1 MKKNQ
6 AYLHSFDDKIEALLA
21 KMTLKEKIGQLNQG
35 SSPNNEQKARA
46 QEEMIRRGEL
56 GSLILANSSTAGNCE
71 QPEVDVEHYDRL
83 QHIAVEESRLG
94 IPMIFGRDVIHG
106 HHTVFPIPL
115 AGACSFNPEL
125 VTKCYRAIADEAT
138 AEGIHWTF
146 SPMIDLSRD
155 PRWGRII
162 ESPGE
167 DPYVGARF
175 AEAAIRGFQGDDLSD
190 PRSMAACAKHFLGYG
205 FSEGGR
211 DYNPTDISG
220 YTIHNCVL
228 PAFRA
233 AVDAG
238 CATVMGSFND
248 VNGQPVASS
257 HTYLTELLR
266 DEMGFEGFVVSDWGS
281 IRQMV
286 REGVARDLKDC
297 AAKALPAGMEMD
309 MDCTCYAAH
318 LENLVNEGI
327 VKKEDIDT
335 AVRRVLRVKF
345 ACGLFDRPFS
355 TRRPIDKAA
364 HRKLAREIA
373 GESMLLL
380 KNHDGLLPLAKDSKV
395 ILAGAYTEERRAL
408 NGSWSSD
415 GHVPDVTTM
424 AEAMREVLGAN
435 GGEMKLVEN
444 SIIYDNAPEAFKKNQ
459 GTIVLALGEGNLVT
473 GEAMSLS
480 RIEITEN
487 QVRLA
492 AEAHAS
498 GKKVVG
504 VIFGGRPLALEAIEP
519 YLDAILYAWHCGTE
533 TAHAACDILFGD
545 VNPSGKSSVTFLRTT
560 GHVPLYYNDLLP
572 AKAIHA
578 YYGDGHGY
586 LDVPG
591 RPMYPFGYGLSYT
604 KFDISAVEV
613 RRGEVSVADLRA
625 GESFELA
632 VKVKN
637 VGDRA
642 GKETVQLYIHDV
654 LASFVRP
661 KKELKG
667 FQKIE
672 LAPGEEQEVVFQL
685 GYEQVG
691 FYNERGN
698 YLCEPGDIEVMI
710 GDDCMTTNMGKVKI
724 L

>member
-35 SSPNNEQKARA
+35 SSPKNEQKARE

-318 LENLVNEGI
+318 LENLVNEGV
-327 VKKEDIDT
+327 VKEEDIDT

-691 FYNERGN
+691 FYDERGN